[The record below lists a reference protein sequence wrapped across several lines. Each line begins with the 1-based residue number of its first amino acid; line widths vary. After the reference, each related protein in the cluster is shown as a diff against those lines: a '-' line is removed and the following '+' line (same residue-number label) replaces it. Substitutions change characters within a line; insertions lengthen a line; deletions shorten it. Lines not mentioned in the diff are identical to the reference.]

1 MSKVK
6 IIVDASQFVHA
17 NFHIW
22 KKAHNAATL
31 ADAIVANIQNSVFKI
46 SQEVPVE
53 SVVLALDSRP
63 TFRHIIF
70 PGYKTR
76 PSSGIDWDGI
86 EAKLQENFTCL
97 KCDLLEADDLI
108 YIYSL
113 MKHGKDDTAIIVMS
127 SDQDHYQTI
136 DRVGC
141 LQYCPAKGLLP
152 TDKTVVQTWK
162 YKMLLGCKSDTVPS
176 LLPARTGEKT
186 VQKLFD
192 KGMTV
197 SDVMR
202 HYSIA
207 PESADAQ
214 SHADLIYYDMRIYG
228 KYLSDQQ
235 QLELITKINSL

>member
-1 MSKVK
+1 MKVK

-31 ADAIVANIQNSVFKI
+31 ADAIVANVQSAVFKI
-46 SQEVPVE
+46 SQEVPVD

-70 PGYKTR
+70 PGYKDR
-76 PSSGIDWDGI
+76 PPSGIDWEGI

-97 KCDLLEADDLI
+97 KCDLLEADDII
-108 YIYSL
+108 YIYSAI
-113 MKHGKDDTAIIVMS
+113 KHGKEETAVIIMS
-127 SDQDHYQTI
+127 SDQDHYQTV

-141 LQYCPAKGLLP
+141 LQYCPSKGLLS
-152 TDKTVVQTWK
+152 TDKQVLQTWR

-186 VQKLFD
+186 IQKLFD

-202 HYSIA
+202 HYNVA
-207 PESADAQ
+207 PESVDAQ

-228 KYLSDQQ
+228 KYVPQVDQNFL
-235 QLELITKINSL
+235 LENINNN

>member
-1 MSKVK
+1 MKVK

-31 ADAIVANIQNSVFKI
+31 ADAVVANIQSAVFKI
-46 SQEVPVE
+46 SQEVPVD

-63 TFRHIIF
+63 TFRHQIF

-113 MKHGKDDTAIIVMS
+113 VKHGKNETAVIIMS
-127 SDQDHYQTI
+127 SDQDHFQTV

-141 LQYCPAKGLLP
+141 LQYCPSKGLLS
-152 TDKTVVQTWK
+152 TDKEVLQTWR

-186 VQKLFD
+186 IQKFFD

-197 SDVMR
+197 MDVMK
-202 HYSIA
+202 HYNLV
-207 PESADAQ
+207 PESAEVQ

-228 KYLSDQQ
+228 KYVSQADQNFL
-235 QLELITKINSL
+235 LESINNN

>member
-1 MSKVK
+1 MKVK

-31 ADAIVANIQNSVFKI
+31 ADAIVANIQSVVFKI
-46 SQEVPVE
+46 SQEVTVD

-63 TFRHIIF
+63 TFRHQIF
-70 PGYKTR
+70 PGYKSR

-86 EAKLQENFTCL
+86 EVKLQENFTCL
-97 KCDLLEADDLI
+97 KCDLLEADDII
-108 YIYSL
+108 YIYSAI
-113 MKHGKDDTAIIVMS
+113 KHGKDDTAIIVMS
-127 SDQDHYQTI
+127 SDQDHFQTV

-141 LQYCPAKGLLP
+141 LQYCPSKGLLP

-162 YKMLLGCKSDTVPS
+162 YKMLLGCKSDNVPS

-186 VQKLFD
+186 IQKLFD
-192 KGMTV
+192 KNMTV

-202 HYSIA
+202 HYNVA
-207 PESADAQ
+207 PESAEAQ

-228 KYLSDQQ
+228 KYVSQADQNFL
-235 QLELITKINSL
+235 LENINNN